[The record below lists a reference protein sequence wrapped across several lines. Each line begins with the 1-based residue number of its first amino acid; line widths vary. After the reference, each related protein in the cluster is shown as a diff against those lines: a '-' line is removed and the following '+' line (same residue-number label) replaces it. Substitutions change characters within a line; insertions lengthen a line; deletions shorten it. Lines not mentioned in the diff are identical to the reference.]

1 MYLFVCLKKKHYLCR
16 AKVLIWRYI
25 AVQARNAGFV
35 VQWIEQPSPK
45 GQIWVRFSAELR
57 QWRGYSSEFSRHCFK
72 PKSVIRFHIVLFL
85 SPLYC
90 NHFVEGIAGYVETER
105 EARQRRERRNERK
118 DHITITELLL
128 SAKTLSVK
136 TRKGWFHFADSAQI
150 VTFAFTTKLQ

>member
-1 MYLFVCLKKKHYLCR
+1 MTAWPYRTVRPWTEIHFFMYLFVCLKKKHYLCR

-25 AVQARNAGFV
+25 AVQARTAGFV

-105 EARQRRERRNERK
+105 EARQRRERRNGGK
-118 DHITITELLL
+118 DRVTIIEYYLL
-128 SAKTLSVK
+128 SV
-136 TRKGWFHFADSAQI
+136 
-150 VTFAFTTKLQ
+150 